1 MALKD
6 PYLYD
11 DTGGDYGTDKGNRRL
26 PRQPSDLNAQMIADR
41 APDVPKVRASKPTAK
56 PAKRVS
62 RRASAEDSYDP
73 NLDPSAQVGVTAR
86 ASQGP
91 DGLRFSNA
99 EKGKTFKKG
108 GSVHGGR
115 GDGKVIRGRTKGR
128 FV

>member
-6 PYLYD
+6 SYLYD
-11 DTGGDYGTDKGNRRL
+11 DTGGDYGTDKGSL
-26 PRQPSDLNAQMIADR
+26 KMPRQSSDLNAQAVADR
-41 APDVPKVRASKPTAK
+41 APAVPKASKPAAK
-56 PAKRVS
+56 PAKRIS
-62 RRASAEDSYDP
+62 RRPRADDSYDP

-99 EKGKTFKKG
+99 ERGQTFKKG

>member
-11 DTGGDYGTDKGNRRL
+11 DSGGDYGTDKKSLRL
-26 PRQPSDLNAQMIADR
+26 PRQASDLDAQAVADR
-41 APDVPKVRASKPTAK
+41 APVAPKQSIKAAPKAAKRAS
-56 PAKRVS
+56 
-62 RRASAEDSYDP
+62 RRSQMDDSYDP
-73 NLDPSAQVGVTAR
+73 NLDPNAQVGVTAR

-99 EKGKTFKKG
+99 ERGKGFKKG
-108 GSVHGGR
+108 GAVHGGR
-115 GDGKVIRGRTKGR
+115 GDGVAQRGRTKGR